1 MRVDPSY
8 ITNLVGSLDQAQAN
22 EQQLSSELSSGVS
35 ITSLSQNPVGAGEN
49 VLLLN
54 QIQQDDSFTQ
64 SSSLVTGQL
73 QVADSALGSV
83 VSELTQAISL
93 ATSANNGTM
102 NASDVKSIGNQI
114 SGILDEVQSLA
125 NTSYQGQ
132 YIFAGGQTGTAPF
145 STSTA
150 TSPAVTTY
158 SGDED
163 VNYLGLPNGQKIQ
176 LNVPGDQ
183 IFLGSGA
190 NSVFGALN
198 ALVADYSTGTVNT
211 SQAVSDTEAL
221 GTALNYVSQQRV
233 TVDNSITQIS
243 AASSAVTNEE
253 TQLTTAQTDLMQAD
267 IPTVS
272 TQLSLAE
279 TQQTALED
287 VIAQLESTSNNLF
300 SKLRAINRARV
311 RFSISD
317 SLCPTLYTECERAS
331 LVRSHAISMECYAR
345 ASLCAMAQPLFAL
358 ARRDLFRPACR
369 NVDRQKRSWFCL
381 GYARGTPALP
391 RLDG

>member
-8 ITNLVGSLDQAQAN
+8 ITNLVGSLDQAQSN
-22 EQQLSSELSSGVS
+22 EQQLSSELSGGVS
-35 ITSLSQNPVGAGEN
+35 ITSLSQNPVGAGQN

-54 QIQQDDSFTQ
+54 QIQQDDSFTA

-83 VSELTQAISL
+83 VSELTQAVSL

-102 NASDVKSIGNQI
+102 SVSDVKSIGGQVA
-114 SGILDEVQSLA
+114 GILDEVQSLA

-132 YIFAGGQTGTAPF
+132 YIFGGGQTGAAPF
-145 STSTA
+145 ATSTA
-150 TSPAVTTY
+150 SSPAVTTY
-158 SGDED
+158 SGDEG
-163 VNYLGLPNGQKIQ
+163 VNYLELPNGQKIQ

-198 ALVADYSTGTVNT
+198 ALVADYSSGTVNT

-221 GTALNYVSQQRV
+221 GTALNFVSQQRV
-233 TVDNSITQIS
+233 TVDNSITQITAS
-243 AASSAVTNEE
+243 SSAVTNEE
-253 TQLTTAQTDLMQAD
+253 TELTSAQTDLMQAD

-300 SKLRAINRARV
+300 AKL
-311 RFSISD
+311 
-317 SLCPTLYTECERAS
+317 
-331 LVRSHAISMECYAR
+331 
-345 ASLCAMAQPLFAL
+345 QP
-358 ARRDLFRPACR
+358 
-369 NVDRQKRSWFCL
+369 
-381 GYARGTPALP
+381 
-391 RLDG
+391 

>member
-1 MRVDPSY
+1 MRVDPTY
-8 ITNLVGSLDQAQAN
+8 ITNLVGSLDQTQAN

-64 SSSLVTGQL
+64 SSDLVTGQL

-83 VSELTQAISL
+83 LSELTQAVSL

-102 NASDVKSIGNQI
+102 SAGDVKSIGSQI

-145 STSTA
+145 ATSTA
-150 TSPAVTTY
+150 SSPAVTNY
-158 SGDED
+158 NGDEGI
-163 VNYLGLPNGQKIQ
+163 NYLELPNGQKIQ

-183 IFLGSGA
+183 IFLGGGASGV
-190 NSVFGALN
+190 SVFGALN

-211 SQAVSDTEAL
+211 GEAVEDTETL
-221 GTALNYVSQQRV
+221 GAALNFVSQQRV
-233 TVDNSITQIS
+233 TVDNSITQIT
-243 AASSAVTNEE
+243 AASSATTTAR
-253 TQLTTAQTDLMQAD
+253 TQLTAAQTNLMQAD

-272 TQLSLAE
+272 TQLSLDE

-287 VIAQLESTSNNLF
+287 VIAQLESTSNSLF
-300 SKLRAINRARV
+300 SRMP
-311 RFSISD
+311 D
-317 SLCPTLYTECERAS
+317 
-331 LVRSHAISMECYAR
+331 
-345 ASLCAMAQPLFAL
+345 
-358 ARRDLFRPACR
+358 
-369 NVDRQKRSWFCL
+369 
-381 GYARGTPALP
+381 
-391 RLDG
+391 